1 MIKVGQLALGLALQT
16 SYFGCLWSK
25 IVNEL
30 LIGKKMGYVSH
41 KGRYVLLF
49 YVQNFSLWL
58 KSPKKVPNN
67 YPEHYLHK
75 RS

>member
-30 LIGKKMGYVSH
+30 LIGKKMGYSVSH
-41 KGRYVLLF
+41 IITYPSKELCSIMALGEVG
-49 YVQNFSLWL
+49 VSL
-58 KSPKKVPNN
+58 P
-67 YPEHYLHK
+67 
-75 RS
+75 